1 MGSLRNPSPQLVQF
15 PYEKLTGQPMIYA
28 SLGSV
33 QNTKQSVFHCIAAAC
48 EGLDV
53 QLVISHGGGMSAE
66 AVRSLKGLSKTSLPG
81 SPLVVEYAP
90 QPDILAKASLTVT
103 HGGMNT
109 TLDSLSYGVP
119 LVAIPI
125 TFEQPGTG
133 ARIRSAGVGEVLSLA
148 KLTVSSLRLAIER
161 VLTEKS
167 YTNNARK
174 IQQSIQLSGG
184 VTRAA
189 NIIEQVIPAN

>member
-1 MGSLRNPSPQLVQF
+1 
-15 PYEKLTGQPMIYA
+15 MIYA

-48 EGLDV
+48 VGLDV
-53 QLVISHGGGMSAE
+53 QLVISHGGGMNAE
-66 AVRSLKGLSKTSLPG
+66 AVRSLPG

-133 ARIRSAGVGEVLSLA
+133 ARIRSTKVGEVLSLS
-148 KLTVSSLRLAIER
+148 KLNMSSLRLAIER

-167 YTNNARK
+167 YTKNARR

-184 VTRAA
+184 VARAA
-189 NIIEQVIPAN
+189 NIIEQVIQANRATYTVSDMRGIPNRIF